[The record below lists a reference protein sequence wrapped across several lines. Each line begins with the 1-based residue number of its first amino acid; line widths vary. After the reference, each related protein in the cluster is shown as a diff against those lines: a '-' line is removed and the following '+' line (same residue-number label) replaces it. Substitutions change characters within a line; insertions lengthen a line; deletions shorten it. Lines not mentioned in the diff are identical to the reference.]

1 MLVLVLDPA
10 SEDFPSDVLLD
21 IVLVLTCYCLLYYY
35 GVVLA
40 AGDICP

>member
-21 IVLVLTCYCLLYYY
+21 IVLVLTCYCLLY